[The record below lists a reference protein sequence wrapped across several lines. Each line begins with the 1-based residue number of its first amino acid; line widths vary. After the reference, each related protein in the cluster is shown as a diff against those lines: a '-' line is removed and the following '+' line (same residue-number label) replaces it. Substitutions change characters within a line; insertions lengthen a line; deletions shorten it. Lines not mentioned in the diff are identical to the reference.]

1 MSEVIATSTTDTTPP
16 TLTKEEL
23 RRQKNRDYQR
33 EYMKKYYHD
42 RSGVDSAYLGMDHTN
57 CLQVAIKTLLLQK
70 HRESARKAVA
80 KQRAKYKEAFDF
92 IKNNN
97 ISVKA

>member
-1 MSEVIATSTTDTTPP
+1 MSEVVATSTVEITPP
-16 TLTKEEL
+16 ASLTLTKEEI
-23 RRQKNRDYQR
+23 RKQKNRDYQR

-42 RSGVDSAYLGMDHTN
+42 RSSVDSVYLE
-57 CLQVAIKTLLLQK
+57 K
-70 HRESARKAVA
+70 HRESARKAVV

-92 IKNNN
+92 VINNN

>member
-1 MSEVIATSTTDTTPP
+1 MSEVIATSTTDITPP
-16 TLTKEEL
+16 TLTKEVI
-23 RRQKNRDYQR
+23 RKQKNRDYQR
-33 EYMKKYYHD
+33 EYMKKYYHE
-42 RSGVDSAYLGMDHTN
+42 RSAVDSDYLE
-57 CLQVAIKTLLLQK
+57 K

>member
-1 MSEVIATSTTDTTPP
+1 
-16 TLTKEEL
+16 
-23 RRQKNRDYQR
+23 
-33 EYMKKYYHD
+33 MKKYYHD
-42 RSGVDSAYLGMDHTN
+42 RSAVDSAYLE
-57 CLQVAIKTLLLQK
+57 K

-92 IKNNN
+92 IINNN

>member
-1 MSEVIATSTTDTTPP
+1 MSEVVATSTVEITPP
-16 TLTKEEL
+16 TLTKEEI
-23 RRQKNRDYQR
+23 RKQKNRDYQR
-33 EYMKKYYHD
+33 EYMKKYYHE
-42 RSGVDSAYLGMDHTN
+42 RSVVDSEYLE
-57 CLQVAIKTLLLQK
+57 K

-92 IKNNN
+92 VNNNN

>member
-1 MSEVIATSTTDTTPP
+1 MSEVIETSTVEIAPASL

-23 RRQKNRDYQR
+23 RKQKNRDYQR

-42 RSGVDSAYLGMDHTN
+42 RSSVDSDYLE
-57 CLQVAIKTLLLQK
+57 K

>member
-1 MSEVIATSTTDTTPP
+1 MSETVSTPTTEITPP
-16 TLTKEEL
+16 ILTKEEL
-23 RRQKNRDYQR
+23 RKQKNRDYQR
-33 EYMKKYYHD
+33 EYMKKYYHE
-42 RSGVDSAYLGMDHTN
+42 RSAVDSDYLE
-57 CLQVAIKTLLLQK
+57 K

-92 IKNNN
+92 VKSNN

>member
-1 MSEVIATSTTDTTPP
+1 MSEIIATSTTEITPP
-16 TLTKEEL
+16 ASLTPPTSLTLTKEEL
-23 RRQKNRDYQR
+23 RKQKNRDYQR

-42 RSGVDSAYLGMDHTN
+42 RSAVDSAYLE
-57 CLQVAIKTLLLQK
+57 K
-70 HRESARKAVA
+70 HRESARKTVP

-92 IKNNN
+92 IINNN

>member
-1 MSEVIATSTTDTTPP
+1 MNQTIETPTTEITPP
-16 TLTKEEL
+16 TSLILTKEEL
-23 RRQKNRDYQR
+23 RKQKNRDYQR
-33 EYMKKYYHD
+33 EYMKKYYHE
-42 RSGVDSAYLGMDHTN
+42 RSAVDSDYLE
-57 CLQVAIKTLLLQK
+57 K
-70 HRESARKAVA
+70 HRESARKAEA

>member
-1 MSEVIATSTTDTTPP
+1 MSEVIATSITEITLPI
-16 TLTKEEL
+16 LTKEEI
-23 RRQKNRDYQR
+23 RKQKNRDYQR

-42 RSGVDSAYLGMDHTN
+42 RSAVDSAYLE
-57 CLQVAIKTLLLQK
+57 K

-92 IKNNN
+92 VINNN

>member
-1 MSEVIATSTTDTTPP
+1 
-16 TLTKEEL
+16 
-23 RRQKNRDYQR
+23 
-33 EYMKKYYHD
+33 MKKYYHD
-42 RSGVDSAYLGMDHTN
+42 RSSVDSDYLE
-57 CLQVAIKTLLLQK
+57 K

>member
-1 MSEVIATSTTDTTPP
+1 MNQTIETPTTEITPP
-16 TLTKEEL
+16 TSLILTKEEL
-23 RRQKNRDYQR
+23 RKQKNRDYQR
-33 EYMKKYYHD
+33 EYMKKYYHE
-42 RSGVDSAYLGMDHTN
+42 RSAVDSDYLE
-57 CLQVAIKTLLLQK
+57 K

-92 IKNNN
+92 VKNNN

>member
-1 MSEVIATSTTDTTPP
+1 MSEVIATSIAEITLPI
-16 TLTKEEL
+16 LTKEEL
-23 RRQKNRDYQR
+23 RKQKNRDYQR

-42 RSGVDSAYLGMDHTN
+42 RSAVDSVYLE
-57 CLQVAIKTLLLQK
+57 K

-92 IKNNN
+92 IINNN

>member
-1 MSEVIATSTTDTTPP
+1 MSEVVATSTVEITPP
-16 TLTKEEL
+16 GSLTLTKEEI
-23 RRQKNRDYQR
+23 RKQKNRDYQR
-33 EYMKKYYHD
+33 EYMKKYYHE
-42 RSGVDSAYLGMDHTN
+42 RSAVDSEYLE
-57 CLQVAIKTLLLQK
+57 K

-92 IKNNN
+92 VKNNN

>member
-1 MSEVIATSTTDTTPP
+1 MSETISTPTTEITPP
-16 TLTKEEL
+16 TSLILTKEEL
-23 RRQKNRDYQR
+23 RKQKNRDYQR
-33 EYMKKYYHD
+33 EYMKKYYHE
-42 RSGVDSAYLGMDHTN
+42 RSAVDSDYLE
-57 CLQVAIKTLLLQK
+57 K

>member
-1 MSEVIATSTTDTTPP
+1 MSETITTSTVEIAP

-23 RRQKNRDYQR
+23 KKQKRAIYQK
-33 EYMKKYYHD
+33 EYMKKYYHE
-42 RSGVDSAYLGMDHTN
+42 RSAVDSDYLE
-57 CLQVAIKTLLLQK
+57 K

>member
-1 MSEVIATSTTDTTPP
+1 MNQTIETPTIEITPP
-16 TLTKEEL
+16 ASLTLTKEEL

-33 EYMKKYYHD
+33 EYMKKYYHE
-42 RSGVDSAYLGMDHTN
+42 RSAVDSDYLE
-57 CLQVAIKTLLLQK
+57 K

>member
-1 MSEVIATSTTDTTPP
+1 MSEVIATSTVEITPP
-16 TLTKEEL
+16 ASLTLTKEEI
-23 RRQKNRDYQR
+23 RKQKNRDYQR
-33 EYMKKYYHD
+33 EYMKKYYHE
-42 RSGVDSAYLGMDHTN
+42 RSAVDSDYLE
-57 CLQVAIKTLLLQK
+57 K

>member
-1 MSEVIATSTTDTTPP
+1 MSEVIATSTVEIAPA
-16 TLTKEEL
+16 TLTKEEI
-23 RRQKNRDYQR
+23 RKKKNREYQR
-33 EYMKKYYHD
+33 EYMKKYYHE
-42 RSGVDSAYLGMDHTN
+42 RSAVDSDYLE
-57 CLQVAIKTLLLQK
+57 K

>member
-1 MSEVIATSTTDTTPP
+1 MSEVIATSIAEITLPI
-16 TLTKEEL
+16 LTKEEL
-23 RRQKNRDYQR
+23 RKQKNRDYQR

-42 RSGVDSAYLGMDHTN
+42 RSVVDSAYLE
-57 CLQVAIKTLLLQK
+57 K

-92 IKNNN
+92 VINNN

>member
-1 MSEVIATSTTDTTPP
+1 MSEVIATSTTDITPP
-16 TLTKEEL
+16 TLTKEEIKK
-23 RRQKNRDYQR
+23 QKRAINQKEYMR
-33 EYMKKYYHD
+33 EYMKKYYHE
-42 RSGVDSAYLGMDHTN
+42 RSAVDSAYLE
-57 CLQVAIKTLLLQK
+57 K